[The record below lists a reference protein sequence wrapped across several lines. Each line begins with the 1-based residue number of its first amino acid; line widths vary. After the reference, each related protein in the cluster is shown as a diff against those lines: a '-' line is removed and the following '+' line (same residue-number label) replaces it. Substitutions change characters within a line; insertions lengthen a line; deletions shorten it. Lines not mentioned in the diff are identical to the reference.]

1 MRAYDLTVTGSAVVS
16 GSVTASYF
24 KGDGTGITGVTAEW
38 DGTHTG
44 DGNITGVLTFGSLT
58 DGSITIADFKDQ
70 DNLSSD
76 SATSLATQQS
86 IKAYVDAQVT
96 AQDLDFQGDSGGAL
110 SIDLD
115 SESLTIAGG
124 TNATTVGSGNGVT
137 INVDD
142 SFLVNDASD
151 TTSGTIT
158 AAGFDA
164 GSGII
169 TTSGNI
175 TGSNVS
181 GTISQAIQ
189 TGITTAANLTTVGTI
204 GSGTWEGT
212 TVAVAQGGT
221 GATSLSDL
229 ITLGDHTTG
238 NYVGTLTGGLGI
250 TSTGATSGEGIA
262 HSISVDS
269 TPISG
274 SWRGYITGSGI
285 VSASSIASSAQ
296 GQVALTTNGV
306 AATAV
311 DLGLQAGDSPT
322 FANITATG
330 MVTARE
336 FHTQFVSASI
346 VYQSGSTKFGDTS
359 DDVHSFTGSI
369 HLINSGSVSG
379 SQYSTGSFGR
389 FEGSTLQGT
398 IVTPS
403 QTNITSVGT
412 IGTGTWEGTTVAV
425 DQGGT
430 GATSLNNL
438 ITLGTHTTGN
448 YVSTVVAGSG
458 IDVSGATG
466 DVTISIG
473 TGEVVNAMI
482 GDDEINSEHYA
493 AGSIDNEHLADDA
506 VDSDELAA
514 GAVDDAHLSDGVATG
529 LAGTGTTATSGVINV
544 IGGDGITANAD
555 DVAVTAAQ
563 TTITSV
569 LNTGL
574 VVGRDADN
582 DIDFATDNN
591 IIFRAGGEDQL
602 TLVDGALTP
611 SSNAIVDLGTD
622 ALEFKDAYFDGTV
635 EADAITIA
643 GVTLSETI
651 ADTIGAMVENN
662 TETNIAVTYE
672 DSDNTLD
679 FVIGTLNQDTSGT
692 AAIATTATVADTTD
706 TTCYVG
712 LWESA
717 TGNLGAKSDAGL
729 TYNAGTGML
738 TATGL
743 TGPLTGQAATVAT
756 ITGLAPDTATTQ
768 ATQGNIT
775 SLGTLTALTV
785 DDIAVD
791 GKVVTMTGSS
801 GDTAT
806 LTVGTDGTLDIVT
819 TDTAAAAANIQITAD
834 GTAELAGTTVTLDSA
849 GDIELEGTY
858 VNLTGTGLSFTNQA
872 TLISLN
878 NGNNAALTIEDGE
891 GGNAMLVFDTNGG
904 VGSVADVLVGESGGS
919 AGQYSLSPAADDVYD
934 LGGAS
939 NQWRNIYTGDLH
951 LNNTRGSGNEV
962 DGTSGSWTIQEGAD
976 DLFLINRETGKK
988 FKFKLEEIE

>member
-1 MRAYDLTVTGSAVVS
+1 MPSWKKLISSGSSAVLS
-16 GSVTASYF
+16 
-24 KGDGTGITGVTAEW
+24 
-38 DGTHTG
+38 
-44 DGNITGVLTFGSLT
+44 SLT
-58 DGSITIADFKDQ
+58 
-70 DNLSSD
+70 
-76 SATSLATQQS
+76 
-86 IKAYVDAQVT
+86 
-96 AQDLDFQGDSGGAL
+96 
-110 SIDLD
+110 LD
-115 SESLTIAGG
+115 SPL
-124 TNATTVGSGNGVT
+124 
-137 INVDD
+137 
-142 SFLVNDASD
+142 
-151 TTSGTIT
+151 
-158 AAGFDA
+158 
-164 GSGII
+164 
-169 TTSGNI
+169 
-175 TGSNVS
+175 
-181 GTISQAIQ
+181 
-189 TGITTAANLTTVGTI
+189 
-204 GSGTWEGT
+204 
-212 TVAVAQGGT
+212 AVA
-221 GATSLSDL
+221 
-229 ITLGDHTTG
+229 
-238 NYVGTLTGGLGI
+238 
-250 TSTGATSGEGIA
+250 
-262 HSISVDS
+262 
-269 TPISG
+269 
-274 SWRGYITGSGI
+274 
-285 VSASSIASSAQ
+285 
-296 GQVALTTNGV
+296 
-306 AATAV
+306 
-311 DLGLQAGDSPT
+311 
-322 FANITATG
+322 
-330 MVTARE
+330 
-336 FHTQFVSASI
+336 
-346 VYQSGSTKFGDTS
+346 
-359 DDVHSFTGSI
+359 
-369 HLINSGSVSG
+369 
-379 SQYSTGSFGR
+379 
-389 FEGSTLQGT
+389 
-398 IVTPS
+398 
-403 QTNITSVGT
+403 
-412 IGTGTWEGTTVAV
+412 
-425 DQGGT
+425 QGGT

-775 SLGTLTALTV
+775 SLGTLTTLTV

-919 AGQYSLSPAADDVYD
+919 AGQYSLSPAGDDVYD